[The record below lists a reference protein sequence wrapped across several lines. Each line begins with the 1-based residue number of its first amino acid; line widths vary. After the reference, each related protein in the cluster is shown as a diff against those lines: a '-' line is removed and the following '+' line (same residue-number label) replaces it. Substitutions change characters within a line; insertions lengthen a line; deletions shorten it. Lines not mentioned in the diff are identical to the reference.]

1 MTKAAKGTSPLAVL
15 ISMSSI
21 GLIVD
26 DICSLPEKI
35 INDFQIEIAK
45 TKFYFPELEKFP
57 EKNMYQVMAET
68 KAHPKT
74 SAPSPGDYLRAYKK
88 ALENYEKALVITL
101 SSKLSAT
108 YASALQAKT
117 LMPDPSKIVVFD
129 SLSAAAS
136 EGILIIKAAQLIR
149 QNKNLEEI
157 LETLTHLREKTKLFG
172 FLETT
177 YWVEK
182 IGRMNSW
189 QATVF
194 KFLKSFGVLPMI
206 GLKKG
211 RIGLT
216 GFNFWTKDV
225 LKAVFHQIKFESKK
239 HKILV
244 GINYT
249 DNIELAYKLRERVE
263 KELKSEVAFTSLV
276 PPIVGANSG
285 PGTLIAG
292 SLSL

>member
-1 MTKAAKGTSPLAVL
+1 MAVL

-45 TKFYFPELEKFP
+45 TKLYFPELEKFP

-88 ALENYEKALVITL
+88 ALENSEKALVITL

-108 YASALQAKT
+108 YASALQAKA

-157 LETLTHLREKTKLFG
+157 LETLTNLREKTKLFG

-189 QATVF
+189 QATAF

-225 LKAVFHQIKFESKK
+225 LKAIFHQIKFESKK